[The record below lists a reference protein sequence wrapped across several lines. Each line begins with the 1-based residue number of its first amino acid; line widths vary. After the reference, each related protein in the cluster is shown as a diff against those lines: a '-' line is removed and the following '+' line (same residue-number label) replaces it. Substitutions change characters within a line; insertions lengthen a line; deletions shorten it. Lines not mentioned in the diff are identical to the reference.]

1 MALNEILRDGFSVSY
16 SFGTSDPGIVSG
28 DFVSLEASAPG
39 TLFGVAEIDATLREN
54 GTYCASVR
62 HIGVFGAT
70 TTDTAA
76 IARGAKL
83 YITAANAPGSAVVTA
98 AAAAGANFLIGVA
111 AEAKGSTTG
120 SQPIKVR
127 VNN

>member
-16 SFGTSDPGIVSG
+16 SFGTTNPGVASG
-28 DFVSLEASAPG
+28 DFVTLSAAAPG
-39 TLFGVAEIDATLREN
+39 TLHGVAETTATLREDGN
-54 GTYCASVR
+54 FYATIR
-62 HIGVFGAT
+62 HIGVFSGT

-76 IARGAKL
+76 IPRGTSL
-83 YITAANAPGSAVVTA
+83 FLTAANAPGATVVTA
-98 AAAAGANFLIGVA
+98 APAAGANFFIGVA